1 MFFLSTKTEKI
12 TKVPLKSYETK
23 TNRKKLANAYSNKSP
38 LAKILFIAEDTDIL
52 VRTDGNRAVLC
63 NTSLIS
69 VKSTRDSI
77 GIQVITPK
85 TRHIVNSAE
94 IINNTENPTLEKYRV
109 NNIPAV
115 GLLAKKLPD
124 SNQLSFD

>member
-1 MFFLSTKTEKI
+1 M
-12 TKVPLKSYETK
+12 
-23 TNRKKLANAYSNKSP
+23 A
-38 LAKILFIAEDTDIL
+38 
-52 VRTDGNRAVLC
+52 
-63 NTSLIS
+63 LI
-69 VKSTRDSI
+69 
-77 GIQVITPK
+77 
-85 TRHIVNSAE
+85 